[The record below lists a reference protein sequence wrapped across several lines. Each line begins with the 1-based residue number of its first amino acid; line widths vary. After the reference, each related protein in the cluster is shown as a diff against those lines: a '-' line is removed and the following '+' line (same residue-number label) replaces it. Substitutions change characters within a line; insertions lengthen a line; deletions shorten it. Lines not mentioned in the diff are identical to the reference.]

1 MPRLKCMT
9 EEEMSNWSAIFE
21 SAIESGDPA
30 HDLEHIR
37 RVVFNTK
44 KIAATENLS
53 MEVLLPAAWLH
64 DCIYVP
70 KNSPERSSASQ
81 IAADN
86 AIKILRQ
93 HGYTQE
99 HFKAIHH
106 AIEAHSFSAK
116 ITPSTIEAKVL
127 QDADRIDALGAI
139 GLSRCIMLG
148 GHMGSDL
155 YHSEDPFAKN
165 RPLNDANYCIDHFY
179 AKLLNLKNTMQTK
192 AGKAL
197 AEKRTKF
204 LSDFLEQLR
213 TEIPDMF

>member
-1 MPRLKCMT
+1 MT

-21 SAIESGDPA
+21 SAIQSGDPA

-37 RVVFNTK
+37 RVVLNTK
-44 KIAATENLS
+44 KIAKTEDLS

-64 DCIYVP
+64 DCVHVA
-70 KNSPERSSASQ
+70 KNSPERSTASQ
-81 IAADN
+81 LAADH
-86 AIKILRQ
+86 AVITLRQ
-93 HGYTQE
+93 RGYPQE
-99 HFKAIHH
+99 HFSAIHH
-106 AIEAHSFSAK
+106 AIEAHSFSAN
-116 ITPSTIEAKVL
+116 IPPHSIEAKVL
-127 QDADRIDALGAI
+127 QDADRIDALGAV
-139 GLSRCIMLG
+139 GLSRCLMLG

-165 RPLNDANYCIDHFY
+165 RPLDDTDYCIDHFF
-179 AKLLNLKNTMQTK
+179 AKLLGLKNTMQTK

-213 TEIPDMF
+213 SEIG

>member
-1 MPRLKCMT
+1 MPRLKGMT
-9 EEEMSNWSAIFE
+9 EKEMSNWSAIFE

-37 RVVFNTK
+37 RVVLNTK

-64 DCIYVP
+64 DCVYVP
-70 KNSPERSSASQ
+70 KDSLERSSASQ
-81 IAADN
+81 LAADN
-86 AIKILRQ
+86 AVIILRQ
-93 HGYTQE
+93 HGYPQQ
-99 HFKAIHH
+99 HFKAIQ
-106 AIEAHSFSAK
+106 
-116 ITPSTIEAKVL
+116 VL

-139 GLSRCIMLG
+139 GLSRCLMLG
-148 GHMGSDL
+148 GHMGSGL
-155 YHSEDPFAKN
+155 YCSEDPFAKN

-179 AKLLNLKNTMQTK
+179 AKLLTLKSTMQTK

-204 LSDFLEQLR
+204 LSNFLEQLR
-213 TEIPDMF
+213 TEIPSIS

>member
-1 MPRLKCMT
+1 
-9 EEEMSNWSAIFE
+9 
-21 SAIESGDPA
+21 
-30 HDLEHIR
+30 
-37 RVVFNTK
+37 

-64 DCIYVP
+64 DCVHVP
-70 KNSPERSSASQ
+70 KNSSERSSASQ
-81 IAADN
+81 FAADN
-86 AIKILRQ
+86 AIIILRQ
-93 HGYTQE
+93 HGYPQE

-139 GLSRCIMLG
+139 GLSRCLMLG
-148 GHMGSDL
+148 GHMGSGL

-165 RPLNDANYCIDHFY
+165 RPLNDTNYCIDHFY
-179 AKLLNLKNTMQTK
+179 AKLLTLENTMQTK

-213 TEIPDMF
+213 TEIPDMS